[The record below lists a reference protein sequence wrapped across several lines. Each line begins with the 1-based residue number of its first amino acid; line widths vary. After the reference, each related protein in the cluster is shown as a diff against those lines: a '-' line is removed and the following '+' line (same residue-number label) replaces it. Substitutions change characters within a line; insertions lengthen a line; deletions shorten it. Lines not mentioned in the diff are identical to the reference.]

1 MHKRVTTNAHTP
13 HIDNPLTHILTYPL
27 ITHPLITHPLITHP
41 LITPHT
47 LPLGRGSGLAL
58 PLAKEILTLHGGSVS
73 LTSEVGQG
81 STFGFTLPLKVM
93 GPEGFVRVMLWLLSI

>member
-13 HIDNPLTHILTYPL
+13 HIDNPLTHIVAY
-27 ITHPLITHPLITHP
+27 PLITHP